1 MMRHAKELLAMRR
14 AIKALVLTAAVAFVC
29 APAQARADGY
39 VSPWAGVN
47 FGYNN
52 DLLRTCS
59 GDCGASKSWGVSAGW
74 MGAGIIGGEV
84 EFGWSPDVYG
94 TIVDNHVWDLMGN
107 VIVGIPIGGQHGA
120 GVRPYV
126 TGGLGAIH
134 TKIVGGS
141 AASSLDNTDFGYN
154 FGAGVNSYFS
164 DHFGIRGDVRYL
176 RTANATFNTTN
187 ASVGQGQFHFTRASI
202 GLVIR

>member
-1 MMRHAKELLAMRR
+1 
-14 AIKALVLTAAVAFVC
+14 VLTAAVACVC

-52 DLLRTCS
+52 EVSQVRTCTTAT
-59 GDCGASKSWGVSAGW
+59 CGNSFSWGVDAGW

-84 EFGWSPDVYG
+84 DFGYAPDVYG
-94 TIVDNHVWDLMGN
+94 NLVDNRVWNLMGN
-107 VIVGIPIGGQHGA
+107 LIVGIPIGGQHGA

-126 TGGLGAIH
+126 TGGLGAIN
-134 TKIVGGS
+134 TKIVGGT

-154 FGAGVNSYFS
+154 FGAGVNGYFS
-164 DHFGIRGDVRYL
+164 NHFGLRGDFRYF
-176 RTANATFNTTN
+176 RTVNADFSSLST
-187 ASVGQGQFHFTRASI
+187 AVSPSEGQFHFWRFGV
-202 GLVIR
+202 GLLIR

>member
-1 MMRHAKELLAMRR
+1 M
-14 AIKALVLTAAVAFVC
+14 AFVY
-29 APAQARADGY
+29 APTPARADGY

-52 DLLRTCS
+52 DLVRTCTTS
-59 GDCGASKSWGVSAGW
+59 TCAQAWSWGVTAGW

-94 TIVDNHVWDLMGN
+94 NLVDNHVWDLMGN

-120 GVRPYV
+120 GIRPYV
-126 TGGLGAIH
+126 TAGLGAIH

-141 AASSLDNTDFGYN
+141 AASSLDNSDFGYN
-154 FGAGVNSYFS
+154 LGVGANGYFS
-164 DHFGIRGDVRYL
+164 DHFGIRGDLRYF
-176 RTANATFNTTN
+176 RTANANFSTTN
-187 ASVGQGQFHFTRASI
+187 ASVGLGQFQFWRASV
-202 GLVIR
+202 GLVLR

>member
-1 MMRHAKELLAMRR
+1 MRG
-14 AIKALVLTAAVAFVC
+14 AIKGLVLAAAVACVS

-52 DLLRTCS
+52 EVSQVRTCTTAT
-59 GDCGASKSWGVSAGW
+59 CGNSWSWGVNAGW
-74 MGAGIIGGEV
+74 MGAGIIGGELD
-84 EFGWSPDVYG
+84 FGWSPDVYG
-94 TIVDNHVWDLMGN
+94 DLVNNRVWDLMGN

-126 TGGLGAIH
+126 TAGLGAIN
-134 TKIVGGS
+134 TKIVGGT

-154 FGAGVNSYFS
+154 LGAGVNGYFS
-164 DHFGIRGDVRYL
+164 DHFGLRGDFRFF
-176 RTANATFNTTN
+176 RTVNADFSSFSSTVNPSSF
-187 ASVGQGQFHFTRASI
+187 SEGQFHFWRFGV
-202 GLVIR
+202 GLLIR

>member
-1 MMRHAKELLAMRR
+1 MRR
-14 AIKALVLTAAVAFVC
+14 ATKALVLIAAVAFVC
-29 APAQARADGY
+29 APTPARADGY

-52 DLLRTCS
+52 DLTRTCS
-59 GDCGASKSWGVSAGW
+59 SGSCGQSWSWGVDAGW
-74 MGAGIIGGEV
+74 MGAGVIGGEL

-94 TIVDNHVWDLMGN
+94 NAVDNHVWDLMGN
-107 VIVGIPIGGQHGA
+107 LIVGIPFGGQHGA

-141 AASSLDNTDFGYN
+141 AASSLDNTDFGYDLGV
-154 FGAGVNSYFS
+154 GANGYFS
-164 DHFGIRGDVRYL
+164 QHLGIRGDVRYF
-176 RTANATFNTTN
+176 RTANADFNTTN
-187 ASVGQGQFHFTRASI
+187 ASVGLGQFHFWRAAV
-202 GLVIR
+202 GLIIR